1 MRTRTILA
9 SVVLASMAGAGFV
22 FATEPT
28 KHMILP
34 SSIVERGSHV
44 VADVPSAMIG
54 KRVLGRYQE
63 FLGTIVSVDEA
74 RKTAGLKVP
83 TGTTLELATNILVD
97 NGDHVSA
104 PTLSRGDILAMTR
117 KPGQPDIREV
127 NIVK

>member
-1 MRTRTILA
+1 MNTKTILT
-9 SVVLASMAGAGFV
+9 SVVLASIAGAGFV

-28 KHMILP
+28 MNSILP
-34 SSIVERGSHV
+34 SSIVEPDSHI

-63 FLGTIVSVDEA
+63 FLGTIVSVNEA

-83 TGTTLELATNILVD
+83 TGMTLDLATDMLVD

-104 PTLSRGDILAMTR
+104 PTLSRGDILAMMR

-127 NIVK
+127 QDVR